1 MTDREKHDQ
10 KLIERLSLFNDAVYA
25 IVLTL
30 LILEIHIPE
39 LIQENSFSEMFESL
53 KHLYPKFSAFLLTAL
68 MIGANW
74 MSSINIQRIVT
85 KINPTYIVTMIT
97 YLIIISILPFC
108 GALIGNYP
116 NNPASYV
123 ILGILTIVLLINGY
137 IYTNNIIKNKLM
149 HPDSDIPE
157 LIKVKKLMPI
167 VVIFIIMMSLLA
179 FVSTLISFIL
189 FLIWSVLPFFLTKDL
204 SVVHKK

>member
-1 MTDREKHDQ
+1 MTNREKHDQ

-39 LIQENSFSEMFESL
+39 LIQSNSPDEMLEAL
-53 KHLYPKFSAFLLTAL
+53 KHLYPKFSAFLLSAL

-85 KINPTYIVTMIT
+85 KINSTYVVTMIT

-116 NNPASYV
+116 NNPVSYV
-123 ILGILTIVLLINGY
+123 MLGILTLVLLMNGY
-137 IYTNNIIKNKLM
+137 LYLNNIINNNLM

-157 LIKVKKLMPI
+157 LKKVRKMMPMVAVFI
-167 VVIFIIMMSLLA
+167 VIMSSLA
-179 FVSTLISFIL
+179 FVSTLLSFIL
-189 FLIWSVLPFFLTKDL
+189 FLIWSVLPFFMTKDL
-204 SVVHKK
+204 SVVHKD

>member
-39 LIQENSFSEMFESL
+39 LIQANSFSEMFESL
-53 KHLYPKFSAFLLTAL
+53 QHLYPKFSAFLLTAL
-68 MIGANW
+68 MVGANW

-137 IYTNNIIKNKLM
+137 IYTNNIINKNLM

-157 LIKVKKLMPI
+157 LKKLRKTMPF
-167 VVIFIIMMSLLA
+167 VAIFIIIMSLLA
-179 FVSTLISFIL
+179 FVSTLLSFIL